1 MVGHPVWIKGMPRTP
16 RELPRP
22 SVRDLVFHWGFF
34 LPPRNQGHRGCPPSS
49 YLATAINTS
58 RASTGERAL
67 PAQQGPDHDP
77 GQLHTPRPAYQE
89 VYCAS
94 HRLTYH
100 RHAWAPRAGE
110 GRRGTCS
117 DALDALDQAAIMH
130 QSRGVLVYIRITR
143 CHRAL
148 CCWATRRRVSEGL
161 SGASSPVRPRLSPT
175 MRGRVSCTLPTPHS
189 LTPSFTEQRA
199 AWGGQLPM
207 VDGIVE
213 RARARVREE
222 ELELER
228 AKADLARLEVERA
241 AVPAFHVSVGGRSTA
256 SAAGGGGAGVGGPGH
271 ERRIPCGVHHMERRT
286 RRAVLSP
293 GTTAVGRTP

>member
-1 MVGHPVWIKGMPRTP
+1 VNARYPLNKVPTTI
-16 RELPRP
+16 
-22 SVRDLVFHWGFF
+22 
-34 LPPRNQGHRGCPPSS
+34 
-49 YLATAINTS
+49 
-58 RASTGERAL
+58 
-67 PAQQGPDHDP
+67 P

-148 CCWATRRRVSEGL
+148 CCWATRCRVSEGL